1 VGIIKVGEAS
11 EVEMSE
17 IKDIITDALIATK
30 AAVDEEVVVG
40 GDYALLY
47 AVRALDSLKE
57 DNFD

>member
-1 VGIIKVGEAS
+1 MEISV
-11 EVEMSE
+11 

-30 AAVDEEVVVG
+30 AGVDEGVVVG
-40 GDYALLY
+40 GEYALLY